1 MTHKRSTRFFQTNS
15 LLSQI
20 LWISVFLLVSTPAS
34 LVFSQ
39 TAETPAADAADVN
52 AAAAAPAAAA
62 AQQSADADLLQGEQD
77 RLMREQIERQQL
89 ADEAEKAGKS
99 QPDMPK
105 LEILDLIKKGG
116 ILMWPIGLLSVI
128 GLMFALE
135 RFVALRHSAILPK
148 KLFRDIDTFLAP
160 GAFSPQDVWAICERY
175 PSPSARVIQAMLLK
189 AGRSMT
195 EVETAVAEAKQ
206 VEATNMYNNVRWLTL
221 VASLAPLLGLLGTV
235 MGMIQ
240 AFFITANM
248 PVGGSRGELLAGG
261 IYTALVTT
269 AAGLVVAIPAALL
282 AHWYEGRIQNA
293 FRTLDQRLVP
303 LLEQIEKLENGQRF
317 MFSDYRKS
325 GK

>member
-1 MTHKRSTRFFQTNS
+1 MNS
-15 LLSQI
+15 IAMSAAAYSRHALAKT
-20 LWISVFLLVSTPAS
+20 LWISAFLLVFCGSGP
-34 LVFSQ
+34 VFSQ
-39 TAETPAADAADVN
+39 TTNDPAS
-52 AAAAAPAAAA
+52 AAAVAPASAAPEVE
-62 AQQSADADLLQGEQD
+62 AQKQSDADLLQGEQD
-77 RLMREQIERQQL
+77 RLQRENLERQRL
-89 ADEAEKAGKS
+89 AEEAAKADANA
-99 QPDMPK
+99 PEMPK
-105 LEILDLIKKGG
+105 LEILDLIRKGG

-135 RFVALRHSAILPK
+135 RFVALRRSAILPK

-160 GAFSPQDVWAICERY
+160 GAFSPQDVWGICERY

-189 AGRSMT
+189 AGRAMP
-195 EVETAVAEAKQ
+195 EVEAAVAEAKQ
-206 VEATNMYNNVRWLTL
+206 VEATSMYNNVRWLTL

-235 MGMIQ
+235 VGMIQ

-269 AAGLVVAIPAALL
+269 AAGLVVAIPAAMI

-303 LLEQIEKLENGQRF
+303 LLEQVEKLENGQRF
-317 MFSDYRKS
+317 TLSDYK
-325 GK
+325 KAEK